1 MKLLQVAIAFDQQI
15 NTLLGGYA
23 DETLSSRAW
32 RCQNKSKFWRI
43 ARSVIDSIFFW
54 QPNHCSQAYLAEKL
68 RKQLPDN
75 FYNI

>member
-54 QPNHCSQAYLAEKL
+54 QPKHCSQAYLAEKL

>member
-54 QPNHCSQAYLAEKL
+54 QPNHCRQAYLSEKL